1 MHEKKLSSVD
11 ISGLIQE
18 SFNDSRVESL
28 PIEKEKK
35 RKNNFDADLIYSSAL
50 KYNIE
55 DINLSNLQKLH
66 ERELINVPFF
76 QKLRKVFN
84 EQMIKSHLMEALGIS
99 KSYTGFHE
107 YMKGDR
113 DDIPT
118 VGICNIAKTVGYNV
132 MIIPVPDD
140 LSPIEY
146 ARLNGYRD
154 LFISAVEQKVIEANV
169 PVTRAKSKD
178 KDRKKDIN
186 TSFLNNLSKS
196 EEEILASINI
206 GNSGNAPE
214 NKIDPNAIFDDGFGP
229 IDYTQMNSLDDQIEI
244 DQIPKKI
251 EDVFDMP
258 ELGLPI
264 SNSLY
269 DMVNMG
275 NYDDKLDGF
284 NVINNEDEFGFED
297 EENN

>member
-1 MHEKKLSSVD
+1 MPDEKKLTSTD
-11 ISGLIQE
+11 ISGLIQG
-18 SFNDSRVESL
+18 SFNDSRSESI

-35 RKNNFDADLIYSSAL
+35 RKNSSDADAIYSAAAR
-50 KYNIE
+50 YNIE

-76 QKLRKVFN
+76 QKLRKMFN
-84 EQMIKSHLMEALGIS
+84 PQMIKSHLMETLGIS

-118 VGICNIAKTVGYNV
+118 VGICNIAKTVGFNV
-132 MIIPVPDD
+132 MIIPVPED

-154 LFISAVEQKVIEANV
+154 LFISAVEQKIIEANV

-178 KDRKKDIN
+178 RDRPKDVN

-196 EEEILASINI
+196 EEEIMAGLSPIAGVID
-206 GNSGNAPE
+206 GGE
-214 NKIDPNAIFDDGFGP
+214 KIDPNAIFDDGGGP
-229 IDYTQMNSLDDQIEI
+229 LEFDNQLLL
-244 DQIPKKI
+244 
-251 EDVFDMP
+251 EDTGTTGTFVGSTFLNESVF
-258 ELGLPI
+258 EG
-264 SNSLY
+264 SSVFET
-269 DMVNMG
+269 VNMG
-275 NYDDKLDGF
+275 NYTDKLDEFKTLGADDEF
-284 NVINNEDEFGFED
+284 NFGEEDED
-297 EENN
+297 